1 MKKTLFLSSN
11 GKKLALP
18 FVQYAT
24 KRWAMAALLVA
35 CTMHSAE
42 LGAQTTPTPATVPY
56 SIHHHTALPEEFAD
70 INPLTDHNNPP
81 MKGLDQLK
89 AFPRPRY
96 MPKNDMLPNVAL
108 FPTSGDMV
116 PNQVPFSTK
125 NMDNAEIV
133 DFYFE
138 LAQNWNYYFPVS
150 LNTKSGLDDL
160 TMRLIN
166 KANDYPDFPR
176 YAGTFW
182 QQISPDRDYPTQV
195 INLPAGT
202 THEIVPNFVNTC
214 LPEVIDPLPKTYDD
228 DPKPNFYYDK
238 QCLDGK
244 TPCFNPKINSN
255 FLANNYY
262 LYKQAGVIE
271 DTILHTTYKNA
282 GHFYRE
288 NASIWDNQNYFFR
301 EDITMRPYCLNETTE
316 YGNYHKLL
324 SPIAPQYAFMKD
336 AELHH
341 YYLSLLTNASTSGNP
356 SLYPTLSMGN
366 SGNAIDLIMENGEV
380 EYMIPLKGYTVADI
394 YTPPTPSQTSG
405 TYNIPRLK
413 ETGLHNLYFNV
424 DEVKQA
430 YLSSPYNVN
439 NDPNLIDEAQM
450 HYFQTQGVLDRY
462 NTYLSHTIRDFT
474 AMNMPNT
481 KYSLYKMDGQRL
493 YSYEWDVMRN
503 ATSTMRPAT
512 HPNNKHS
519 TPDYYDWFQ
528 YWYKGGSGFD
538 GMTRIIESRNKELN
552 PNPVY
557 TNRQPDELFS
567 PFVCAGWN
575 PDENYNKRP
584 GQWLGLLKCLNV
596 MGADFFY
603 ACNFGNDGNQFKDLN
618 HKPSLANMNVVA
630 PMPPPTT
637 NTLPLPTYY
646 DADSKYS
653 PNGIPRIYDP
663 TVPNVSQPY
672 RQPFI
677 LGNYVWNAAIPIY
690 AQAVASRYQN
700 LLLKGKLMPGDA
712 PSHNTLIVPISYN
725 FIART
730 YPSSFVH
737 SVSGLPLSQ
746 PLADV
751 TTPFVVARQLNNQRV
766 IAATLQ
772 PADMVGVP
780 PNQRSVLAVQ
790 DLNADVEG
798 DLSIKMPTSFGTKTL
813 KFTARRQGSVYFYD
827 SDPSHTVFYQIDGW
841 HEWKHPLNWCDK
853 QLLLE
858 AEMYDYGG
866 IYRNVRTQKSPTA
879 DPTIE
884 DFVDATTFIGFGNSP
899 YLDYSFETAKYP
911 SNNYTTRHLYIRVK
925 GGNGEDPYG
934 TAKFRASIGY
944 DGPPV
949 LSLSSAV
956 VPVASSWQWV
966 YLGSFT
972 APELTKFF
980 VRLQNPT
987 NSFNTAN
994 AGSIVVDKILVTTSS
1009 NLPQPQVAY
1018 PRCP

>member
-1 MKKTLFLSSN
+1 MAANYL
-11 GKKLALP
+11 
-18 FVQYAT
+18 
-24 KRWAMAALLVA
+24 AMAALLAA

-70 INPLTDHNNPP
+70 TNPATDHNNPP

-96 MPKNDMLPNVAL
+96 MPQNDMLPNVAL

-166 KANDYPDFPR
+166 KANDYPNFPR
-176 YAGTFW
+176 YAGTYW
-182 QQISPDRDYPTQV
+182 AQISPDRDYPTKV

-202 THEIVPNFVNTC
+202 THEIIPNFVNTC
-214 LPEVIDPLPKTYDD
+214 LPEIIDPLAIPHSDGSE
-228 DPKPNFYYDK
+228 PNLYYSK
-238 QCLDGK
+238 QCLNGK
-244 TPCFNPKINSN
+244 KACASPKINSN
-255 FLANNYY
+255 FLADNYY
-262 LYKQAGVIE
+262 LHKKTSPVKNVMQKIDYIDESNEDDPILKKSYKF
-271 DTILHTTYKNA
+271 A
-282 GHFYRE
+282 GHFYRK
-288 NASIWDNQNYFFR
+288 NAQVFDNKDHFFR
-301 EDITMRPYCLNETTE
+301 SDLSLQPNCLNETKG
-316 YGNYHKLL
+316 GNYHKLL

-341 YYLSLLTNASTSGNP
+341 YYLSLLTKASTSGNP
-356 SLYPTLSMGN
+356 SLYPTLNRGK

-380 EYMIPLKGYTVADI
+380 EYGIPLTGLAVCDILVQSGIGQRMYNVQNLRRVA
-394 YTPPTPSQTSG
+394 
-405 TYNIPRLK
+405 
-413 ETGLHNLYFNV
+413 LHNLYFNV

-430 YLSSPYNVN
+430 YLHSPYNVN
-439 NDPNLIDEAQM
+439 HDPNLIDEAQM

-474 AMNMPNT
+474 AMNMPTT
-481 KYSLYKMDGQRL
+481 KYSMYKMDGQRL

-503 ATSTMRPAT
+503 ASSTMRPVT

-528 YWYKGGSGFD
+528 YWYKGVAGFE

-663 TVPNVSQPY
+663 NVSQPY

-712 PSHNTLIVPISYN
+712 PSHNTLIVPTSYN

-884 DFVDATTFIGFGNSP
+884 DFVDATTFIDFGNSR

-911 SNNYTTRHLYIRVK
+911 SSNYTTRHLYIRVK

-934 TAKFRASIGY
+934 TAKFKASVSY
-944 DGPPV
+944 DGSV
-949 LSLSSAV
+949 IQNLSSAV

-987 NSFNTAN
+987 TGTNSANT
-994 AGSIVVDKILVTTSS
+994 GSIAVDKILVTTSS

-1018 PRCP
+1018 PHCP